1 MEFGERMTKE
11 VQMVR
16 KEFAHRSAKVEDKVE
31 IPEAL
36 VDSPRKASRGTNNAK
51 AKDASFYCCVGPT
64 AHKDEEFALMS
75 SWEVLMKCSSPAR
88 RWTGCC
94 SAPDWGTPIWNEA
107 ERTEAS
113 SPWNEH
119 VTEHLRARAAPSSS
133 CCPPPFPARCRPTCN
148 DCYSALEDRRPKR
161 S

>member
-1 MEFGERMTKE
+1 MSDGESEDEMEFGERMTKE

-75 SWEVLMKCSSPAR
+75 SWEVLMKSQLASQKMDCAWLLQRSR
-88 RWTGCC
+88 LGN
-94 SAPDWGTPIWNEA
+94 PDL
-107 ERTEAS
+107 ERS
-113 SPWNEH
+113 
-119 VTEHLRARAAPSSS
+119 
-133 CCPPPFPARCRPTCN
+133 
-148 DCYSALEDRRPKR
+148 
-161 S
+161 